1 MTKEFLAALD
11 QIQYEK
17 GIPKDEIVSLIEH
30 AVSKCLFKVYPL
42 SDRYRVAL
50 DRETGQILAWGI
62 KTAVGKVSD
71 PKKEI
76 LLSAARAIDPKAAE
90 GDDVELPIDVDEIA
104 RIASQ
109 TIKKV
114 ITQRIREYEKISVFK
129 KYKQMENKIVS
140 GRVFRFIGRKAIFD
154 FGDAEAVLPGDEQIP
169 KQFLRMNSFVKTLIM
184 KVEGNERKCEI
195 ILSRSHPDFLKE
207 LLAEEVPEIKEGI
220 VEVIKV
226 VRFPGVRSKVLV
238 KSLKEH
244 VDPVGTCVGVR
255 GSRIKTIISELGGER
270 IDLVDASK
278 NPASVVAASLSPA
291 RIESSAVTVNKTKE
305 KAIVKIDSAQRGQVL
320 GAGGFNIKLA
330 SELTGMEI
338 DIEDAPAAAA
348 PEESLDEKKENGEKA
363 PPELKARRGV
373 TTDASDVPET
383 ADAAECPPGRD
394 AARPTGDDKEK
405 E

>member
-1 MTKEFLAALD
+1 MTKEFVAALD
-11 QIQYEK
+11 QIQHEK
-17 GIPKDEIVSLIEH
+17 GIPKEEIISLIEH
-30 AVSKCLFKVYPL
+30 AVNKCLVKVYPL
-42 SDRYRVAL
+42 SDRYKVAL

-62 KTAVGKVSD
+62 KTAAKKVSD

-76 LLSAARAIDPKAAE
+76 LLSAATAFAPKVAE
-90 GDDVELPIDVDEIA
+90 GDDVEMPIEVDEIA

-129 KYKQMENKIVS
+129 KYKQLENKIVS

-154 FGDAEAVLPGDEQIP
+154 FGDAEAVLPGEEQIP

-184 KVEGNERKCEI
+184 KVEGDERKCEI
-195 ILSRSHPDFLKE
+195 ILSRSHPDFLKK

-220 VEVIKV
+220 VEVVKV
-226 VRFPGVRSKVLV
+226 VRFPGTRSKVLV

-270 IDLVDASK
+270 IDLVDATK
-278 NPASVVAASLSPA
+278 NPAAVVAAALSPA
-291 RIESSAVTVNKTKE
+291 RVEPSAVKVNKAKG
-305 KAIVKIDSAQRGQVL
+305 KAVVKIDSSQRGQVL
-320 GAGGFNIKLA
+320 GAGGFNINLA

-338 DIEDAPAAAA
+338 DIEDEPVVPVAGENP
-348 PEESLDEKKENGEKA
+348 DEKKENGENDSK
-363 PPELKARRGV
+363 P
-373 TTDASDVPET
+373 DV
-383 ADAAECPPGRD
+383 
-394 AARPTGDDKEK
+394 DDKEK